1 MHNAYPTKH
10 WQKTTELIKKKTPEI
25 TKVGLLMKLNDNN
38 QYTKPKFDDVI
49 NSKIE
54 QSNWKK
60 LSQSDVKEDLIL

>member
-10 WQKTTELIKKKTPEI
+10 WQKTTELIFKKPSRNHKSRLVNEN
-25 TKVGLLMKLNDNN
+25 KWQ